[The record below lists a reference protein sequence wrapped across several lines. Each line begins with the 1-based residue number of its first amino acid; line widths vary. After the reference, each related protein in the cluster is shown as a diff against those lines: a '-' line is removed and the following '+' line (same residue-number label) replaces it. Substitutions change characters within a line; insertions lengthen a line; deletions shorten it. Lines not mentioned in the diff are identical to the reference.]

1 MDPETG
7 LRARETVFFFGR
19 PTDGMKVW
27 IKFCGGC
34 DPAYDR
40 VEYYQRIKL
49 AAVDF
54 IDWLQLE
61 EQGGEAVLLICGCLK
76 ACPEEE
82 FRDVPGLVSV
92 KHDGLS
98 PEHVVA
104 QLLEQGLADEDQD
117 KR

>member
-1 MDPETG
+1 
-7 LRARETVFFFGR
+7 
-19 PTDGMKVW
+19 MKAA

-40 VEYYQRIKL
+40 VELFERMK
-49 AAVDF
+49 AAAGGSIEWVRV
-54 IDWLQLE
+54 E
-61 EQGGEAVLLICGCLK
+61 EQGHEAVLLVSGCLR

-82 FRDVPGLVSV
+82 LGHVTRLISL

-98 PEHVVA
+98 PESVVA
-104 QLLEQGLADEDQD
+104 QLLGKGQTDENND